1 MEGNDSSEPQNAEP
15 QGYPSPPATA
25 DSALADPGRAATDE
39 FKQLVDNINNG
50 SADVGEQHLRTDQ
63 PLSRTTSTPGSE
75 TNSNASG
82 HTSAESKAT
91 IVTSGTTKA
100 APTAKKSFKPQ
111 SLNGIFRQLQAT
123 SAVAAKPSSEKLTT
137 SSIPHQSSQTNL
149 NAARLRMT
157 PKLSTTAG
165 AFTLAPLRR
174 DLSISPRPGSAGL
187 QSGTGSGSRTATQH
201 VWNRSQVQPA
211 GPKPHK
217 EFSEEE
223 LKKLGIHLTESI
235 AAESKETKWADDDDD
250 DDWGD
255 TIEFGD
261 GTKVVLSHDHDHHQ
275 ESLSIT
281 KIEVPSE
288 AQKTAQ
294 SEHENLPDHAGPPP
308 VSGEPSHQPA
318 THHPAHSPWAPIPHA
333 QPSSLLSKIADGE
346 KSEPRNDIHDREA
359 PHFGANVFRQE
370 ESVRQPYHHYPPD
383 HDLPPY
389 GSQDVRN
396 QPQPIVLPRDRF
408 SDMDFDRS
416 YGSRPSGQGGELF
429 NDRSGQMESVRRR
442 SFNSRR
448 PQPPPSQQKVVG
460 IMSRT
465 GRQELPLD
473 DRDSRARR
481 GSSSVSS
488 SSGRRRMSMSRPSED
503 EVSIESGRTPSDGG
517 QGSQPRSAGQ
527 SPSMAF
533 SQMHHNESDHEPGR
547 RPPHITAEQEMI
559 MKHSIENARKRKEE
573 EQRREQERL
582 EAARKRAE
590 EIVRKKQQEQE
601 QRQREQQKEQD
612 QQAQLAPQQQQ
623 EQSQQQPARQP
634 ENQQEEGQPK
644 QVIDLNE
651 SAVVSSPEV
660 EHAVSARSV
669 HDAAKGR
676 RKESSASSDGAEG
689 MDASVTAAIEFLISE
704 PSAGQSPPVSRATIA
719 KPTAPQGAPPSA
731 GWDNARNVMGRGGPW
746 SRNGL
751 NEGSRPPYVR
761 SLVNGND
768 NVWGPVGSRSRYPA
782 IDGVGNGAVDSR
794 SFLSG
799 PGNGPNA
806 PADWSAKPNTPAQ
819 MSENWRRPFAPPKG
833 PAANAS
839 APSAP
844 PPPPPPVGP
853 PGSAIHAA
861 VGTPVASPVKGG
873 SLSVGQSS
881 PTSSLSYDGKPNDDG
896 TGLSGTGV
904 PSASS
909 ASSSRLLS
917 RFFPSGMPQRV
928 DSIGAPLGSSA
939 TIGTMLTGLSD
950 DRYIA
955 DQDDRAMDDYLLLSQ
970 SVHSLSDDSSSLRP
984 KVHLPPIS
992 PTVKLPPAAAG
1003 EPDGRPNGASYG
1015 LPYSPDLSGSQSATA
1030 TAAAAAASQLHSA
1043 SLGGGLVENLR
1054 DQNGNVGAGGGL
1066 GYIGGRIPSIGAIEA
1081 VQSRIAMTLGA
1092 AHADGG
1098 KLMGSSKQQ
1107 SPTSLSPVPSPIR
1120 KPPTTVKLAVT
1131 SVEPVD
1137 VRAGEDD
1144 AGEDETAKYKIRL
1157 AEYPQSYGLFRPKR
1171 SMLECFH
1178 LTRKIPGNFVGA
1190 IASAVSSA
1198 SPASNPF
1205 NPQRRG
1211 GGSSAYKIML
1221 PGLHDHILIPV
1232 NSSGAATGGHYSSSI
1247 RRGGGG
1253 GGPESREWSRRGGA
1267 VSRQS

>member
-15 QGYPSPPATA
+15 PGYPSPPATA
-25 DSALADPGRAATDE
+25 DAVIADPGRAATDE

-50 SADVGEQHLRTDQ
+50 SADVGDQHLRTDH

-82 HTSAESKAT
+82 QTSAESKAT
-91 IVTSGTTKA
+91 IVTSGTTKV

-157 PKLSTTAG
+157 PKLSTSAG

-187 QSGTGSGSRTATQH
+187 QSGSGSGSRTATQH
-201 VWNRSQVQPA
+201 VWNRGQVQPA

-275 ESLSIT
+275 ESPSFS
-281 KIEVPSE
+281 KHEVPPE
-288 AQKTAQ
+288 AEKIAQ
-294 SEHENLPDHAGPPP
+294 SQHESQPDHAGPPQ
-308 VSGEPSHQPA
+308 VSGESSHQSA
-318 THHPAHSPWAPIPHA
+318 IHHPAHSPWAPIPHA
-333 QPSSLLSKIADGE
+333 QPSSLLSEIADSE
-346 KSEPRNDIHDREA
+346 KSESHNDIHNREA
-359 PHFGANVFRQE
+359 PHFGANFFRQE
-370 ESVRQPYHHYPPD
+370 ESVPQQYHHYPQD

-389 GSQDVRN
+389 GSQDARN

-416 YGSRPSGQGGELF
+416 YGSRPSQGGELY

-448 PQPPPSQQKVVG
+448 PQPPPPPPQKVVG

-465 GRQELPLD
+465 GRQESPLD

-488 SSGRRRMSMSRPSED
+488 SSGRRRMSVSRPSED
-503 EVSIESGRTPSDGG
+503 EVSIESGRTPSDG

-533 SQMHHNESDHEPGR
+533 SQMHHNESEHEPGR

-573 EQRREQERL
+573 EQRREHERL

-590 EIVRKKQQEQE
+590 EIVRKKQEQE
-601 QRQREQQKEQD
+601 QRQREQQKEQE
-612 QQAQLAPQQQQ
+612 QQVQLAKQKQ

-634 ENQQEEGQPK
+634 ENEQEALPK
-644 QVIDLNE
+644 PVVDHNE
-651 SAVVSSPEV
+651 SAVASSPEV
-660 EHAVSARSV
+660 EHAVSARSA

-719 KPTAPQGAPPSA
+719 KPTAPQGAPPST

-839 APSAP
+839 ASSA
-844 PPPPPPVGP
+844 PPPPVGP
-853 PGSAIHAA
+853 AGSAIHAP
-861 VGTPVASPVKGG
+861 VGTPIASPIKGG
-873 SLSVGQSS
+873 ALSVGQSS

-950 DRYIA
+950 DRYMVN
-955 DQDDRAMDDYLLLSQ
+955 QDDRVMDDYLLLSQ

-992 PTVKLPPAAAG
+992 PTVKLPPAAG

-1015 LPYSPDLSGSQSATA
+1015 APYSPELAGSQS
-1030 TAAAAAASQLHSA
+1030 AAASQLHSA
-1043 SLGGGLVENLR
+1043 SLGRGLVENMR
-1054 DQNGNVGAGGGL
+1054 DQNGSTGAGGSL
-1066 GYIGGRIPSIGAIEA
+1066 GYIGGRVPSIGAIEA

-1098 KLMGSSKQQ
+1098 KLVGSKQQ
-1107 SPTSLSPVPSPIR
+1107 SPTSLSPVMSQSQLVPSPIR
-1120 KPPTTVKLAVT
+1120 KPPTTAKLAVT

-1137 VRAGEDD
+1137 LRAGEEENDGD
-1144 AGEDETAKYKIRL
+1144 GDKYKIKL
-1157 AEYPQSYGLFRPKR
+1157 AEYPQSYGLYRPKR

-1232 NSSGAATGGHYSSSI
+1232 SSSGAAIGGHYSSSSSSI
-1247 RRGGGG
+1247 RRG

-1267 VSRQS
+1267 VSSR